1 MDPNLVGT
9 ERRINNDRI
18 RAVMVKERRLERLWL
33 KRRSGLME
41 TNEVQKRRNGETKEK
56 KEMRMK
62 EKRMKEKRMEKQKME
77 KMQEKWR
84 QREKK

>member
-1 MDPNLVGT
+1 
-9 ERRINNDRI
+9 
-18 RAVMVKERRLERLWL
+18 MVKERRLERLWL